1 MNGKIEIETTG
12 RLAEEKTI
20 EEILCLSTLIVGG
33 ILPVDSSVKDSQ
45 DYFDLLPLPGGDC
58 SACPLNQK
66 CLACLI
72 NE

>member
-1 MNGKIEIETTG
+1 MNNLEIETTG
-12 RLAEEKTI
+12 RLTGAKSI
-20 EEILCLSTLIVGG
+20 EEILCLSTLIIGG

-45 DYFDLLPLPGGDC
+45 DYFDLLSWPGDC

>member
-1 MNGKIEIETTG
+1 MNVETTG
-12 RLAEEKTI
+12 RLSEAKSI
-20 EEILCLSTLIVGG
+20 EEILCLSTLITGG
-33 ILPVDSSVKDSQ
+33 ILPVDSSIKDSK

-58 SACPLNQK
+58 SACSLNQK